1 MEYLFETMRF
11 ILKHITLNQRITP
24 TETFHT
30 YFTTFQTDAPRRITE
45 TTRRI
50 KQIPDN
56 QTLSGI
62 SFFWQVAENSRFKH
76 IIGG

>member
-30 YFTTFQTDAPRRITE
+30 YFTTFQTDAPRRITKKSE
-45 TTRRI
+45 LPPQNAENHLI
-50 KQIPDN
+50 SSVFVFA
-56 QTLSGI
+56 LSGRI
-62 SFFWQVAENSRFKH
+62 QRFSEHKRE
-76 IIGG
+76 